1 MSIPYD
7 VTNFATGMEST
18 VNTLEGK
25 ATAAIEQVNKLL
37 SSQDYTPQYIE
48 RQIGTLKADTG
59 AALAAEIENMERVQQ
74 IQQKAAKAALQ
85 AIPTP
90 DDASLRR
97 LEYTRDTL
105 RAQLQLEVDEES
117 ANQGD
122 YSAILEGFQQA
133 LEGDDALLVRAYLLE
148 LGGVLRT
155 APGRAGQS
163 AYNKFQGMVK
173 TAQSKLMTSEQKRAL
188 AVLNHWDTKG
198 HSHLLRLQTALER
211 VRDGE
216 IQNGKFVDGF
226 ERRIRRQFNIG

>member
-1 MSIPYD
+1 MTIPYD
-7 VTNFATGMEST
+7 VDNYVAGMETT
-18 VNTLEGK
+18 VSNLEGK
-25 ATAAIEQVNKLL
+25 AAAAIEQVNKLL
-37 SSQDYTPQYIE
+37 SSQDYTAQYIE
-48 RQIGTLKADTG
+48 RQIDTLRTDTG
-59 AALAAEIENMERVQQ
+59 GALAAQIESLQSQQ
-74 IQQKAAKAALQ
+74 DAQRKAAQGALN

-90 DDASLRR
+90 DDASLRK
-97 LEYTRDTL
+97 LEFMRDSL
-105 RAQLQLEVDEES
+105 RSQLQLEVDQET

-122 YSAILEGFQQA
+122 YSAILEGFQAA

-148 LGGVLRT
+148 LGGVLRA

-163 AYNKFQGMVK
+163 AYTKFQGMVK

-188 AVLNHWDTKG
+188 AVLNHWETKG